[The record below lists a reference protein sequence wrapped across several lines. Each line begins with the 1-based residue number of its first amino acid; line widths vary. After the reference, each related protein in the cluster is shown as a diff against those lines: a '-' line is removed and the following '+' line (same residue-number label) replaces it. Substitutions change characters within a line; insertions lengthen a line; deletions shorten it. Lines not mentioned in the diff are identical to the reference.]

1 MLPVLYLLTSLIL
14 STQPEWSW
22 SLHPESGFKVLTPV
36 PLTYEARE
44 VPTDMDIIMFHQ
56 YHGGA
61 VSDST
66 SPLAFVVDH
75 YLLPETGVVNDAD
88 YLTAFFENTID
99 QLLTTLDG
107 NMVYMDII
115 NQPGRDVCI
124 WKGTYDNG
132 KGLIRGNV
140 ILYSDRYYGLQVFG
154 LEKNKPD
161 ALMSKFLDSFKLTNG
176 TGP

>member
-1 MLPVLYLLTSLIL
+1 MLPVLYLMISLIL

-36 PLTYEARE
+36 PLQYEVRE

-56 YHGGA
+56 YHGGS
-61 VSDST
+61 VSDSI

-75 YLLPETGVVNDAD
+75 YMLPETGVVLDAE

-99 QLLTTLDG
+99 QLLTTLNG

-124 WKGTYDNG
+124 WKGTYDNA
-132 KGLIRGNV
+132 KGMIRGNI

-154 LEKNKPD
+154 LEKNKPEV
-161 ALMSKFLDSFKLTNG
+161 LMGKFLDSFKLIGN

>member
-1 MLPVLYLLTSLIL
+1 MLPVLCLLTSLIL

-22 SLHPESGFKVLTPV
+22 SVHPESGFKVLTPV
-36 PLTYEARE
+36 PLKYEARE

-56 YHGGA
+56 YHGGS
-61 VSDST
+61 VSDSI

-75 YLLPETGVVNDAD
+75 YLLPETGVVHDAA
-88 YLTAFFENTID
+88 YLTE
-99 QLLTTLDG
+99 L
-107 NMVYMDII
+107 DII

-124 WKGTYDNG
+124 WKGTYDHG
-132 KGLIRGNV
+132 KGLIRGHM
-140 ILYSDRYYGLQVFG
+140 ILYRDRYYGLQVFG

-161 ALMSKFLDSFKLTNG
+161 ALMSKFLESFKLADG